1 MRYPAGDTRQQQKNI
16 PAHASAHAKE
26 IKNKKDADG
35 EHGALELHG
44 AVGPG
49 EPLLLG
55 RQRLDRI
62 LELLF
67 LATFRGMPTAN
78 AEAEYGSECSIG
90 KVSGESCLGSPSDR
104 PKDLGGRPF
113 ACSEMSFTVRLIAVA
128 PGQQLLLQ
136 RPSRG
141 HIHVHW
147 PAADSRHDLPQQS
160 LDQRLVRRRHVDCA
174 GMGAPVL
181 KMTASERRSF

>member
-16 PAHASAHAKE
+16 PAHVSAHAKE

-55 RQRLDRI
+55 RQRLNRI

-67 LATFRGMPTAN
+67 WATFRGMPTAN
-78 AEAEYGSECSIG
+78 A
-90 KVSGESCLGSPSDR
+90 LG
-104 PKDLGGRPF
+104 
-113 ACSEMSFTVRLIAVA
+113 
-128 PGQQLLLQ
+128 
-136 RPSRG
+136 
-141 HIHVHW
+141 
-147 PAADSRHDLPQQS
+147 
-160 LDQRLVRRRHVDCA
+160 VRRRH
-174 GMGAPVL
+174 APKSRQKKSAL
-181 KMTASERRSF
+181 YSAF